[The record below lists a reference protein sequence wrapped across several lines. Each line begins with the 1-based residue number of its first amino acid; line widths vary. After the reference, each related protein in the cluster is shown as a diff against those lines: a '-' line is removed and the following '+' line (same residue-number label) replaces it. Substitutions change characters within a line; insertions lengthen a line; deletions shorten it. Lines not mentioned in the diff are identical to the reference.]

1 MRCERRRQPRSASRV
16 SDGAPRPSTHEQSD
30 MRHRLTHTLTW
41 MPPRPPFSIRGGE
54 QKTSE
59 EAWTA
64 PCMQEPTKVSRQQGG
79 LRSSPA
85 AAHIMQRPRP
95 PPHATS
101 RCAPQGHDHSGQTP
115 PPPSRAPRTKP
126 ASHPPCPSS
135 RPRHIGC
142 GSHAPCLRRR
152 TGLVLLHKSFRG
164 PKGGEGK
171 ARHLHTHKVAGQG
184 ARLALATP
192 RPEMGDRHSECKAR
206 RVCAR
211 VSKPAAE
218 HLPPSR
224 PQKPPTTRVKSA
236 VRTRLLLRATCAP
249 RSRGELGPSW
259 AEPRLCLDLG

>member
-164 PKGGEGK
+164 P
-171 ARHLHTHKVAGQG
+171 
-184 ARLALATP
+184 
-192 RPEMGDRHSECKAR
+192 
-206 RVCAR
+206 
-211 VSKPAAE
+211 AAE

-236 VRTRLLLRATCAP
+236 VRTRLLLRATWGLEGVAAQVE
-249 RSRGELGPSW
+249 RVDGSASLEPSLFSVSS
-259 AEPRLCLDLG
+259 ASSDSCRP

>member
-1 MRCERRRQPRSASRV
+1 MRPSMGLEMRCERRRQPRSASRV

-79 LRSSPA
+79 LHSTPA

-115 PPPSRAPRTKP
+115 PPPGLRGRSRLAIRPAPARARGTSAAARTLR
-126 ASHPPCPSS
+126 ASGAGPVWSS
-135 RPRHIGC
+135 STNHSAI
-142 GSHAPCLRRR
+142 LR
-152 TGLVLLHKSFRG
+152 
-164 PKGGEGK
+164 EGK
-171 ARHLHTHKVAGQG
+171 GRRAISTHTRWRG
-184 ARLALATP
+184 
-192 RPEMGDRHSECKAR
+192 KA
-206 RVCAR
+206 
-211 VSKPAAE
+211 P
-218 HLPPSR
+218 
-224 PQKPPTTRVKSA
+224 
-236 VRTRLLLRATCAP
+236 
-249 RSRGELGPSW
+249 G
-259 AEPRLCLDLG
+259 